1 MQGLPTAIS
10 LSEYLGE
17 AHQPDCDLVDGAIEE
32 RNLGEYPHSKLQ
44 LELGFWF
51 RLHAA
56 EWQINPLVEQRIQI
70 SAARVRVCDVCLLRA
85 DAPRENVI
93 VTAPLLCVEIL
104 SPEDR
109 LSRAVTVLEDYRTL
123 GVPQS
128 WLLDPVRR
136 SAYVFSGA
144 GLHQVAGDRLELPG
158 TAVHVELSTL
168 FAALD

>member
-1 MQGLPTAIS
+1 MPDLQTAIS
-10 LSEYLGE
+10 LSDYLGGV
-17 AHQPDCDLVDGAIEE
+17 HHPDCDFVDGAIEE

-56 EWQINPLVEQRIQI
+56 EWQVNPLTEQRIQI
-70 SAARVRVCDVCLLRA
+70 TPARVRVCDVCLLRA
-85 DAPRENVI
+85 DAPRENII
-93 VTAPLLCVEIL
+93 VTPPLLCVEIL
-104 SPEDR
+104 SPEDC

-123 GVPQS
+123 GLAQS

-136 SAYVFSGA
+136 AAYIFTAS
-144 GLHQVAGDRLELPG
+144 GLHQASGDLLELPG
-158 TAVHVELSTL
+158 SPVRVVLSNL